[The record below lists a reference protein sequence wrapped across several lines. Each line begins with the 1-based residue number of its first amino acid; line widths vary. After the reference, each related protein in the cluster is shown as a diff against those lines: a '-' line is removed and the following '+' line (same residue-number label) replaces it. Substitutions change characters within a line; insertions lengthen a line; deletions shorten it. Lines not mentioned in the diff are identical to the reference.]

1 MRLCYGTRECEG
13 IGLDRMDI
21 GASSKMTHLAASE
34 QIRPV
39 LLFGALLLAA
49 IGLQCYRLSFVTLW
63 SDEFSGTLQVIT
75 LPWQALFTGNYP
87 WEFNPPLYFLGLKAW
102 IALFG
107 ASEIVMRSFSIL
119 LHSVCLC
126 LIYALGQKLGTW
138 RVGLAAMAVLA
149 FHPVYTTYATELRMY
164 PLLILFSLA
173 ALLSFFEYTLSPAHR
188 PIWLIILV
196 ISLALAVYTHYF
208 GVITILGIFTLSAS
222 YLLLSKDKHQK
233 SVLLILPIVACLV
246 APALLLAFQ
255 QLLRYAQKS
264 TTQQYPR
271 LGLSAIAALFSGS
284 MTFEISITN
293 SIQIASLLSVIAG
306 VIVLVRNKRTT
317 LAMGLVGFICL
328 ASLLAITLSARNIN
342 VVPRYLIHI
351 SLISWLL
358 ACLALM
364 PSQDV
369 CSRYLRVLTLVA
381 VLMNSVAGIDATAQ
395 RTYHAPNWKQVASII
410 QQQALPAEPVVIMGW
425 DAAPTEYY
433 LDRPWLTSYDF
444 EQQLQEQHAG
454 SYVIVDSKYA
464 RKLAFVDLTTN
475 VIYEDAQWNVRIVR
489 YTPAIAP

>member
-1 MRLCYGTRECEG
+1 M
-13 IGLDRMDI
+13 
-21 GASSKMTHLAASE
+21 
-34 QIRPV
+34 
-39 LLFGALLLAA
+39 LLFGAVFLAA

-75 LPWQALFTGNYP
+75 LPWHDLFTGNYP

-107 ASEIVMRSFSIL
+107 ANEIVMRSFSIL
-119 LHSVCLC
+119 LHSVSLF
-126 LIYALGQKLGTW
+126 LMYALGQKLGAW
-138 RVGLAAMAVLA
+138 RVGLAAMTILA

-164 PLLILFSLA
+164 PLLIMFSLA
-173 ALLSFFEYTLSPAHR
+173 ALLSFFAYTLSTAHR

-208 GVITILGIFTLSAS
+208 GVVTILGVFTLSAS
-222 YLLLSKDKHQK
+222 YLLLSKDKAQK
-233 SVLLILPIVACLV
+233 NVFLILPIVACLI

-255 QLLRYAQKS
+255 QLLRYTQKS

-284 MTFEISITN
+284 MTFEFSITN
-293 SIQIASLLSVIAG
+293 IVQLASFLSVIAG
-306 VIVLVRNKRTT
+306 ITVLVRNKRAT
-317 LAMGLVGFICL
+317 LAVGLVGCIGVAGF
-328 ASLLAITLSARNIN
+328 LAITLSARNIN

-351 SLISWLL
+351 SLICWLL

-364 PSQDV
+364 PTQDV
-369 CSRYLRVLTLVA
+369 YAKYLRIFILAAL
-381 VLMNSVAGIDATAQ
+381 LMNSVAGIDATAQ
-395 RTYHAPNWKQVASII
+395 RTYHAPNWKQIASII
-410 QQQALPAEPVVIMGW
+410 QQQAQPAEPVVIMGW

-433 LDRPWLTSYDF
+433 LHRPWLTSYDF

-464 RKLAFVDLTTN
+464 RKLAFVDLTTD
-475 VIYEDAQWNVRIVR
+475 VIYEDAQWNVKVVR